1 MVVAFDVKEE
11 EKEEGS
17 TRGHKRA
24 WKKPLTDKEVGE
36 KMVIKVF
43 LFLKFNIHFDII
55 L

>member
-11 EKEEGS
+11 EKGS
-17 TRGHKRA
+17 TRGDKRA